1 MQFNLNISI
10 DNQELSRLVAA
21 NQHIVLAKPVPSGS
35 WGLLS
40 AVWASIRPAANVQVS
55 WPDELSVYAANSEAR
70 PGMSIRIATQANVR
84 PGDQADYSNGQFRV
98 GSGRGGP
105 NISIVN
111 QSMDRSP
118 LSVGLAQTIAVNGS
132 DNQTPTNAMSLQPGM
147 MAMFQPVS
155 EVAVFLSSSTSA
167 GTLLENI
174 PGNALRIT
182 PAANLKISYD
192 PGKNG
197 FKLG

>member
-1 MQFNLNISI
+1 
-10 DNQELSRLVAA
+10 
-21 NQHIVLAKPVPSGS
+21 
-35 WGLLS
+35 
-40 AVWASIRPAANVQVS
+40 
-55 WPDELSVYAANSEAR
+55 
-70 PGMSIRIATQANVR
+70 
-84 PGDQADYSNGQFRV
+84 
-98 GSGRGGP
+98 
-105 NISIVN
+105 
-111 QSMDRSP
+111 MDRSP